1 MFTACLTDVLESSS
15 DDFESGDE
23 VFEAV
28 GGILQEVDAS
38 KEEDEIK
45 DLCHK
50 LIGLMKPT
58 SANGHSGGGGGG
70 ANRVLDAPVRYIC
83 VLFSI
88 FLSYFL
94 LLKTTKIGRNP

>member
-45 DLCHK
+45 DLCHQ

-58 SANGHSGGGGGG
+58 SANGDSGGGGG

>member
-1 MFTACLTDVLESSS
+1 MFTACIADVLESSS

-58 SANGHSGGGGGG
+58 AANGDSGGG
-70 ANRVLDAPVRYIC
+70 ATNRVLDAPVRYIYM
-83 VLFSI
+83 
-88 FLSYFL
+88 SYFR
-94 LLKTTKIGRNP
+94 IMFSFVGNH

>member
-1 MFTACLTDVLESSS
+1 MESSS

-45 DLCHK
+45 DLCHQ

-58 SANGHSGGGGGG
+58 AANGDSGGG
-70 ANRVLDAPVRYIC
+70 ATNRVLDAPVRYILH
-83 VLFSI
+83 VLFSYHL
-88 FLSYFL
+88 FFVE
-94 LLKTTKIGRNP
+94 NH

>member
-1 MFTACLTDVLESSS
+1 MESSS

-58 SANGHSGGGGGG
+58 SANGDSGGGGGG
-70 ANRVLDAPVRYIC
+70 ANRVLDAPVRYILY

-88 FLSYFL
+88 FLSSFL
-94 LLKTTKIGRNP
+94 LLKTILTLI

>member
-1 MFTACLTDVLESSS
+1 MFTACLADVLESSS

-38 KEEDEIK
+38 KEEEEIK

-58 SANGHSGGGGGG
+58 SANGDSGGGGGGG
-70 ANRVLDAPVRYIC
+70 ANRVLDAPVRYIYHH
-83 VLFSI
+83 
-88 FLSYFL
+88 FL
-94 LLKTTKIGRNP
+94 PV

>member
-1 MFTACLTDVLESSS
+1 MESSS

-58 SANGHSGGGGGG
+58 SANGDSGGGGGG
-70 ANRVLDAPVRYIC
+70 ANRVLDAPGRYILY
-83 VLFSI
+83 VLCPI
-88 FLSYFL
+88 FLSSFL
-94 LLKTTKIGRNP
+94 LLKTILTLI